1 MKSSIIRRVTSSHQ
15 KARLPA
21 QSILGGYLPST
32 PVPGSNRQR
41 NSPVC
46 IESRRHYRVT
56 RKNDSALIVGGIGV
70 LAAAVG
76 GQYVMTAY
84 NQYAEKKA
92 ATILK
97 GGDAAENGEAKTAS
111 DGSKEESTAS
121 TFSSTWFAKNFY
133 DGGFDEKMTKRE
145 AALIL
150 GIRESASVDRIKEA
164 YRKLLP
170 INHPDKG
177 GSAYLSVK
185 INEAK
190 DLLLKGK

>member
-1 MKSSIIRRVTSSHQ
+1 
-15 KARLPA
+15 
-21 QSILGGYLPST
+21 
-32 PVPGSNRQR
+32 
-41 NSPVC
+41 
-46 IESRRHYRVT
+46 
-56 RKNDSALIVGGIGV
+56 VGGIGV

-76 GQYVMTAY
+76 GQYVVTAY

-92 ATILK
+92 AAILK
-97 GGDAAENGEAKTAS
+97 GGDAPPENAEAKTAS

-150 GIRESASVDRIKEA
+150 GIRESANVDRIKDA

>member
-15 KARLPA
+15 KAVVPV

-32 PVPGSNRQR
+32 PVSGSNKQK
-41 NSPVC
+41 NSIC

-76 GQYVMTAY
+76 GQYVVTAY

-92 ATILK
+92 AAALK
-97 GGDAAENGEAKTAS
+97 GGDAPDNGEAKTAP
-111 DGSKEESTAS
+111 DGSKEESTS
-121 TFSSTWFAKNFY
+121 SSFSSTWFAKNFY